1 MALMPLSVGLSLG
14 QAIGLIT
21 LAVVLYHAFNIIY
34 NLKFHPLSS
43 FPGPLARRASRIP
56 YTLSI
61 LRGRPHSDTTSLH
74 RQYGPVIRV
83 APNELAFAD
92 PSSWKDVMGGG
103 SKELSKWAE
112 VYLIPEFLP
121 PHLQNTV
128 DKEHHKM
135 LRRAVAPG
143 FSDQSLRAQEGLI
156 TKYIENLVDRLRES
170 CIAGGRFDGSLGP
183 DTEKS
188 GSGGDSAVFNLENW
202 YRFTVFDIIGDLALG
217 ESFGCLN
224 GADFHPWIKGMTD
237 AGKAMWLLTAA
248 SMYPVAKKIT
258 NWLFKTVATRGFEMH
273 NNRLKPMMERRIA
286 QGTDRPD
293 MINPIIMKKDEWG
306 LTANDMIS
314 HATVFIGAGS
324 ETTAGVLTAVTSF
337 LLENPDKLDRL
348 KQEVR
353 STFKSQN
360 TISLDAV
367 NSRLP
372 YLAACTEEALRLY
385 PQTGVPSLRISGEN
399 DIICGIPV
407 PPKTVVGIWV
417 WSMYRDPKLFANPD
431 EFHPE
436 RFLGD
441 SEYANDDRDAF
452 KPFFTGAR
460 DCIGRG
466 LAVMELRLIL
476 AYMIYNFDMEVQG
489 DSRHWARGQKNLF
502 VVWDKPPFNVRLR
515 PVGQQ

>member
-1 MALMPLSVGLSLG
+1 MAVISLPFGLSLA
-14 QAIGLIT
+14 QTIGLAA
-21 LAVVLYHAFNIIY
+21 LAVVLYHAINIIY
-34 NLKFHPLSS
+34 NLRLHPLSS
-43 FPGPLARRASRIP
+43 FPGPLAHRASRIP

-61 LRGRPHSDTTSLH
+61 LRGRLHSDTAALH
-74 RQYGPVIRV
+74 RKYGPVVRV

-103 SKELSKWAE
+103 SKELAKWGEA
-112 VYLIPEFLP
+112 YLIPEFMA

-156 TKYIENLVDRLRES
+156 RKYIENLIDRLRES
-170 CIAGGRFDGSLGP
+170 CIAEESSHGKLDP
-183 DTEKS
+183 EAEKS
-188 GSGGDSAVFNLENW
+188 GARDHTAVFNLENW

-224 GADFHPWIKGMTD
+224 GADFHPWIRGMTD

-248 SMYPVAKKIT
+248 SMYPVAKKVT
-258 NWLFKTVATRGFEMH
+258 NWLFQTVATRGFEMH
-273 NNRLKPMMERRIA
+273 NNRVKPMMERRMA
-286 QGTDRPD
+286 QGTARPD
-293 MINPIIMKKDEWG
+293 LINPIIMKKDEWN

-337 LLENPDKLDRL
+337 LLENPDKLQRL
-348 KQEVR
+348 KQ
-353 STFKSQN
+353 
-360 TISLDAV
+360 
-367 NSRLP
+367 
-372 YLAACTEEALRLY
+372 EEALRLY
-385 PQTGVPSLRISGEN
+385 PQTGVPSLRISGDN

-441 SEYANDDRDAF
+441 PQYANDEREAL

-460 DCIGRG
+460 DCIGRN

-476 AYMIYNFDMEVQG
+476 AHMIYNFDMEVQR
-489 DSRHWARGQKNLF
+489 DSRHWAKDQKNLF
-502 VVWDKPPFNVRLR
+502 IVWDKPPFNVRLR
-515 PVGQQ
+515 PVGQ